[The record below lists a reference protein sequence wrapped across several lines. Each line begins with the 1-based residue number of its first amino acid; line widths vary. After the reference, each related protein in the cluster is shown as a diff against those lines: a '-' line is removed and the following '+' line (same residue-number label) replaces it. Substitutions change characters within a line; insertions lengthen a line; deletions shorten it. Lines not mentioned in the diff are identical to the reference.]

1 MRRIRYL
8 IPSLLAAG
16 FGHGDPA
23 QALYVRT
30 ATGPRDDPGK
40 GSLFNVFRQDHMVI
54 LADHRSHRSHSSHS
68 SHRSGYGGGGHYS
81 HTSHRSSTGG
91 SYYGDTGAPAQ
102 PVYKPPKRPEP
113 VVPPQP
119 TPLFSS
125 NERAAPVESAPK
137 TLSGR
142 TKRFA
147 SIVRRVQIA
156 LMARQ
161 LYDAPINGVVGPKT
175 RAALRKFQ
183 AQCSLPVT
191 GTITP
196 ETLDA
201 LMVSSE

>member
-1 MRRIRYL
+1 MRRIKYL
-8 IPSLLAAG
+8 VSGLLAAG
-16 FGHGDPA
+16 FGGVDPA

-30 ATGPRDDPGK
+30 LTGPRESADNGTLMD
-40 GSLFNVFRQDHMVI
+40 VFRQDHTVV
-54 LADHRSHRSHSSHS
+54 LADHRSHSSHS

-91 SYYGDTGAPAQ
+91 GYYGETIAPVR
-102 PVYKPPKRPEP
+102 PVYTPPAVRSAPIAP
-113 VVPPQP
+113 TQP
-119 TPLFSS
+119 SPLFSPT
-125 NERAAPVESAPK
+125 ERAAAVEPAAK

-156 LMARQ
+156 LLARE
-161 LYDAPINGVVGPKT
+161 LYVGPIDGIVGPRL

-183 AQCSLPVT
+183 GQRSLAVT

-196 ETLDA
+196 QTLDA
-201 LMVSSE
+201 LMVSSD